1 MAQSLAQIP
10 SMIAYLVLLA
20 HSPRRLAHLAA
31 PIVDLAH
38 IATQLDP
45 HRALDV
51 LWAHL
56 AQSLELFPLVTVQF
70 AQQARIVPQLADRL
84 AHSACPVFTA
94 QLLGQPPLVLVLLVL
109 LAHIV
114 LQVVHL
120 PAHNALQA
128 RLVCLV
134 NSPLPC
140 ALVESPVLQA
150 RTQLLELRRPL
161 LLSQVCALLAV
172 APSLHR

>member
-1 MAQSLAQIP
+1 M
-10 SMIAYLVLLA
+10 
-20 HSPRRLAHLAA
+20 
-31 PIVDLAH
+31 
-38 IATQLDP
+38 
-45 HRALDV
+45 
-51 LWAHL
+51 
-56 AQSLELFPLVTVQF
+56 
-70 AQQARIVPQLADRL
+70 PQLADRL
-84 AHSACPVFTA
+84 AHSACLVFTA
-94 QLLGQPPLVLVLLVL
+94 QLLEQPPLVPVLLVL
-109 LAHIV
+109 LAHTV

-120 PAHNALQA
+120 PAHNAPLA

-140 ALVESPVLQA
+140 ALVESLVLQA